1 MIIFQQSFDRLDSG
15 ENRQNM
21 SLPIL
26 FFLFLYS
33 IAFSQ
38 TTTPSPAPAPSGPT
52 REQLQ
57 QATAEGEA
65 AGAAIGNN
73 VSTTIQN
80 GLNTQRTDYNTLH
93 RSSVD
98 SMMNAQ
104 LGEATSIS
112 MSNSLTNA
120 ASPYANNCD
129 PETIAGAE
137 ACATGS
143 VLAGMSGQMQ
153 TSTPTFQG
161 PINTAW
167 RNACHYSHYGCT
179 NLPANPYLDLIPRP
193 INTTAPSLPEV
204 IQTLRDRGYTVD
216 PRTGRVTLRDGTT
229 FNVNDKQAVQK
240 ALGEGGSK
248 NLASILNQI
257 QKNISS
263 RFAKMTSRDY
273 MKLIGMGSLKDTRQK
288 VADDFSNG
296 KEKQSDGYEGRYYNR
311 MPEKIREN
319 IQLSDLVKNYKG
331 TPIGVAAADIF
342 KMIKKRYNIK
352 ASEKVFLSPE
362 VKVYRQTRIEQ

>member
-1 MIIFQQSFDRLDSG
+1 MIDLESG

-21 SLPIL
+21 RFSFL
-26 FFLFLYS
+26 FFLILYS
-33 IAFSQ
+33 AAFSQ
-38 TTTPSPAPAPSGPT
+38 TPTPAPSGPT
-52 REQLQ
+52 SEQLQ
-57 QATAEGEA
+57 RATADGEA
-65 AGAAIGNN
+65 TGAAIGQN

-80 GLNTQRTDYNTLH
+80 GLTTQQTDYNTLQ

-112 MSNSLTNA
+112 MSNSLTTA
-120 ASPYANNCD
+120 ALPYANDCD
-129 PETIAGAE
+129 PNTIAGTE

-153 TSTPTFQG
+153 VSTSSFQG

-167 RNACHYSHYGCT
+167 RNACHFSHYGCA
-179 NLPANPYLDLIPRP
+179 NLPANPYVELIPRP
-193 INTTAPSLPEV
+193 VNTTAPSLPEV
-204 IQTLRDRGYTVD
+204 IQTLRDRGYMVD
-216 PRTGRVTLRDGTT
+216 ARTGMVTLRDGTT
-229 FNVNDKQAVQK
+229 FNVNDQQGVQK

-248 NLASILNQI
+248 NLARILSRM
-257 QKNISS
+257 QKDISS
-263 RFAKMTSRDY
+263 RFAKLTSRDY
-273 MKLIGMGSLKDTRQK
+273 MKLIGMGSLKNFGQK
-288 VADDFSNG
+288 VVDQFSAG
-296 KEKQSDGYEGRYYNR
+296 KDKQQEEYSGRHYNR
-311 MPEKIREN
+311 LPEKIREN
-319 IQLSDLVKNYKG
+319 VQLSDLVKNYKG

-362 VKVYRQTRIEQ
+362 VKVYHQSQLGQ